1 MSITIPSELQ
11 WLGWIAG
18 SDWPDGDEDKM
29 WAIGADWRQAAAD
42 IRALLPD
49 LAAARKATIEAYP
62 WGDGVEEMT
71 AALDKLD
78 RGPESLEQLA
88 EILDYVVESA
98 DALGTEIEYTKILV
112 ISSLAMLA
120 FEIAAAWFF
129 PPTAPLVEAAAIGV
143 TRVAVRLLGQRAVSA
158 IARFAA
164 KTGLAALA
172 KFSAKHVVFSTVLGA
187 GQDAAIQAYQ
197 VGAGHRDGIDWNRVG
212 TTAYTAAAAGAVG
225 GPVGGLLGKAATK
238 VPLPAGRWS
247 GALKGAAV
255 GAGSGMAGALG
266 AWGVGGFANGW
277 TWDPRLLTGG
287 AAYGVL
293 TGGSKGF
300 RHAPPGRGPGGRGF
314 NAPTPG
320 RFGGDG
326 SSARVRVAS
335 GADGAGIGST
345 HRSGDS
351 SANGAGNR
359 DVSTGNHPGETSNR
373 SGNQPEGSSN
383 TNSGAQAS
391 RGIQPHPAF
400 AGGDGSQPKPSV
412 TASEAPRTEPSTP
425 RADTDARST
434 GAEPRAGTP
443 ERRPTPAGAETP
455 VHASTTGKEASQ
467 NRTPGTEKPHA
478 ESRVPGAERPQT
490 AEARR
495 PAEVP
500 DQIREKLRGL
510 GVDLEGMSPEQ
521 IHRAGLDA
529 ATRRLSELVTS
540 TADLDAA
547 GLPPNEH
554 LTHRKAL
561 QRQINEVLAL
571 RNDLRS
577 EFENP
582 RNSTPGKPDATTHPR
597 PETSPGNE
605 NTSKPTGE
613 RVPTEPRRPA
623 EIIDSI
629 REKVRALGVDPD
641 GMTPDQLRRAG
652 TDALARRA
660 DEFAEQTTALEGA
673 GLHPN
678 DLLQQRMELQRQ
690 IDEFLTQRKELRSEF
705 DQYSKQPEA
714 EGNPSANPP
723 TPEQHPAPEPT
734 RQHPEGERPQP
745 ATQTPTA
752 EPHTTPDG
760 ERTPDEIPDT
770 TSKIPYTPRYF
781 GVPPI
786 PEYEAPTP
794 PDDAVWEPKPKPER

>member
-29 WAIGADWRQAAAD
+29 WAIAADWRQAAAD

-172 KFSAKHVVFSTVLGA
+172 KFTAKHVVFSTVLGA

-255 GAGSGMAGALG
+255 GAGSGMVGALG

-300 RHAPPGRGPGGRGF
+300 RHAPSGRGPGARGF

-326 SSARVRVAS
+326 SSARVHPTG
-335 GADGAGIGST
+335 GADAQNGAGNGST

-359 DVSTGNHPGETSNR
+359 DVSTGNHPGETSNQ
-373 SGNQPEGSSN
+373 SGNQAESSSN
-383 TNSGAQAS
+383 TNSGGRNGESRAGMPGRGTHEVTPAHTGNNESGIIAGPKESQATAPSGQGGDGSGSSTHGRQEAGTPTAESQHAVDPTGRANEGANSIAPQEEGARSAPAQQHPEATSGEPRTTASGEDGAPPEHASTGGGEIKSPAQVKESQDSALNGQGGDGSGSSTRGGQEAGTPTTGSQHAVEQTGRADEGANSVAPQEEGAQPTPVQQQSEAPAGEPHAAASSEKGAPPEQAS
-391 RGIQPHPAF
+391 PVDGETKSPAQEAGGPTNAGGENPAGAPRQSDAEIANGTNPAPATAHPSDPTQASSGTQPHPAP
-400 AGGDGSQPKPSV
+400 AGGDGGQPRSAVGGDGSQ
-412 TASEAPRTEPSTP
+412 
-425 RADTDARST
+425 
-434 GAEPRAGTP
+434 
-443 ERRPTPAGAETP
+443 
-455 VHASTTGKEASQ
+455 
-467 NRTPGTEKPHA
+467 
-478 ESRVPGAERPQT
+478 
-490 AEARR
+490 
-495 PAEVP
+495 
-500 DQIREKLRGL
+500 
-510 GVDLEGMSPEQ
+510 
-521 IHRAGLDA
+521 
-529 ATRRLSELVTS
+529 
-540 TADLDAA
+540 
-547 GLPPNEH
+547 
-554 LTHRKAL
+554 
-561 QRQINEVLAL
+561 
-571 RNDLRS
+571 
-577 EFENP
+577 
-582 RNSTPGKPDATTHPR
+582 
-597 PETSPGNE
+597 
-605 NTSKPTGE
+605 SKPTVGNDGGQS
-613 RVPTEPRRPA
+613 R
-623 EIIDSI
+623 S
-629 REKVRALGVDPD
+629 GVGGD
-641 GMTPDQLRRAG
+641 GGQS
-652 TDALARRA
+652 
-660 DEFAEQTTALEGA
+660 
-673 GLHPN
+673 
-678 DLLQQRMELQRQ
+678 
-690 IDEFLTQRKELRSEF
+690 RS
-705 DQYSKQPEA
+705 
-714 EGNPSANPP
+714 GV
-723 TPEQHPAPEPT
+723 
-734 RQHPEGERPQP
+734 GG
-745 ATQTPTA
+745 
-752 EPHTTPDG
+752 DG
-760 ERTPDEIPDT
+760 GQSR
-770 TSKIPYTPRYF
+770 S
-781 GVPPI
+781 GVGG
-786 PEYEAPTP
+786 
-794 PDDAVWEPKPKPER
+794 DGGQSRSGVG